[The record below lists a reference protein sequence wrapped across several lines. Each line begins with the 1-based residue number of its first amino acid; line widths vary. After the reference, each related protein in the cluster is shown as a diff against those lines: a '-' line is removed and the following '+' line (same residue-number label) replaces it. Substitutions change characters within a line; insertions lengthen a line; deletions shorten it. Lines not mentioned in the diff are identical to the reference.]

1 MGKTNKL
8 NLKAKLALSLLGA
21 VLLAALL
28 FTLLL
33 LRGHTLIGGWAVD
46 RNETVL
52 DCRDLTLHSTLGL
65 RRLYAPEELDLRGS
79 ELRLRSVQRLRQRFP
94 DCRIR
99 WDVPIGGER
108 FDSDSLAVE
117 LTGLERADLAAFSFF
132 PALQRIDA
140 RGLDDYALLQEL
152 SEQEEG
158 REVIWDIALGQERCR
173 RDEERLYLL
182 ERDADYA
189 ELRERLQYFPALR
202 HVHIAGRPLSR
213 EEQQS
218 LMELYG
224 DIYFHWDVNAVLD
237 LYFPSDATEISL
249 AGCSGFTLEELA
261 DALRFFP
268 ELQLI
273 DLSRCGF
280 DNGELLAFREALPGI
295 AVRWNLKLFG
305 VEVHT
310 TDREIDISGCA
321 IDSLQ
326 QVEDALVYFSQLEKV
341 LMMECGF
348 SNEEMDALDKR
359 YEDIR
364 FVWTVHFGAF
374 FLRTDATTFIAT
386 TFPYGYSFLTNDELQ
401 ALRYCRDLVAL
412 DLGHMEYS
420 DTSFLTELTKLRW
433 LIMADTRIT
442 DISVLA
448 NMKDL
453 YYLELF
459 QTNITDISPL
469 LECKNLRHLNLS
481 FCNLYNGHLLG
492 EMTWLE
498 RLWIPGTGLGPG
510 GYEAVWNLPDTVKV
524 EMWGS
529 GSTGGTWRTDAAYY
543 EMRDVFGAHY
553 MPG

>member
-1 MGKTNKL
+1 MAKTKRNIFL
-8 NLKAKLALSLLGA
+8 KLALLLTGA
-21 VLLAALL
+21 VLLAVLL
-28 FTLLL
+28 FSLLL
-33 LRGHTLIGGWAVD
+33 MRNHTLVGGWAVSRD
-46 RNETVL
+46 ETVL

-65 RRLYAPEELDLRGS
+65 RRLRNPEALDLRGS
-79 ELRLRSVQRLRQRFP
+79 ELSLRSVQRLQKRFP

-99 WDVPIGGER
+99 WDVPVGGGR
-108 FDSDSLAVE
+108 FDSDSLAIE
-117 LTGLERADLAAFSFF
+117 LASLDRDDFAAFAFF

-140 RGLDDYALLQEL
+140 RGLDDYALLREL
-152 SEQEEG
+152 GEQENC
-158 REVIWDIALGQERCR
+158 EVIWDIALGQERFR
-173 RDEERLYLL
+173 RDETELHLL
-182 ERDADYA
+182 EQDAAFDELLARLPYFSQLHHLYITGHALTA
-189 ELRERLQYFPALR
+189 EEQNTLRESFPD
-202 HVHIAGRPLSR
+202 
-213 EEQQS
+213 
-218 LMELYG
+218 M
-224 DIYFHWDVNAVLD
+224 DFHWEINIIPEVYAH
-237 LYFPSDATEISL
+237 SDTKELSL
-249 AGCSGFTLEELA
+249 AGHNGFTLEEIKEKLP
-261 DALRFFP
+261 LFP
-268 ELQLI
+268 QLELI
-273 DLSRCGF
+273 DLSDCGF
-280 DNGELLAFREALPGI
+280 DDEELLAFREELPGLD
-295 AVRWNLKLFG
+295 VRWTLKLFG
-305 VEVHT
+305 VTVAT

-326 QVEDALVYFSQLEKV
+326 QVEDALHYFPHLEKV

-348 SNEEMDALDKR
+348 SNEEMDALDQR

-386 TFPYGYSFLTNDELQ
+386 TFPYGYSFLTNAELQ
-401 ALRYCRDLVAL
+401 NLRYCRDLIAL

-420 DTSFLTELTKLRW
+420 DTSFLEDLPKLRW

-469 LECKNLRHLNLS
+469 LECKNLRHLNLAY
-481 FCNLYNGHLLG
+481 CNVWNGHLLG
-492 EMTWLE
+492 QMTWLE
-498 RLWIPGTGLGPG
+498 RLWVPGAGLGPG
-510 GYEAVWNLPDTVKV
+510 GYEAIWNMPNTKV
-524 EMWGS
+524 ERWCN